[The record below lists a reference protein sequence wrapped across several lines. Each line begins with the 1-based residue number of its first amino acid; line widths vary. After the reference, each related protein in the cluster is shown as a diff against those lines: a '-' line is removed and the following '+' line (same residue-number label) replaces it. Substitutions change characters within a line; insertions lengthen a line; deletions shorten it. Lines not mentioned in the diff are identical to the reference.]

1 MIDFYGCMEQGL
13 LKRIPPSSVQAKEQ
27 LAKANVLLDE
37 AKKALDSESPNSAV
51 IAAYA
56 AMLDAARAVL
66 FQDGYREKSHACVA
80 RYLEA
85 KYSGK
90 IGSALIDLLDQ
101 YRDKRHKTMY
111 SGDYYPTM
119 DEARRA
125 VSFTEEFVGKIEEI
139 ME

>member
-1 MIDFYGCMEQGL
+1 MIGFDECVEQGL
-13 LKRIPPSSVQAKEQ
+13 LRRIPPSSVQAREQ

-66 FQDGYREKSHACVA
+66 FRDGYREKSHACVA

-90 IGSALIDLLDQ
+90 LGMPLIDLFDQ

-119 DEARRA
+119 DEANRA
-125 VSFTEEFVGKIEEI
+125 VSFAEEFVGKIEEI
-139 ME
+139 VG

>member
-1 MIDFYGCMEQGL
+1 MIGFDECVEQGL
-13 LKRIPPSSVQAKEQ
+13 LRRIPPSSVQAREQ

-66 FQDGYREKSHACVA
+66 FRDGYREKSHACVA

-90 IGSALIDLLDQ
+90 LGMPLIDLFDQ

-119 DEARRA
+119 GEANRA
-125 VSFTEEFVGKIEEI
+125 VSFAEEFVGKIEKI
-139 ME
+139 MG